1 MQGGRFTRFMS
12 QAALFLCLT
21 RYMTHEHTWCSVA
34 THICSIKLS
43 QLLLGHWDHPQA
55 GLQLHQCSGRWHQP
69 GASLTAWLLLSST
82 PRVRKDSRKQIKL
95 HHNPLKASRISP
107 LGNSLP
113 ADSKKKNLESD
124 SYVPSLQMATEMFRV
139 RHHWQKPDKC
149 WKANT
154 WCKLPLV
161 LPTLVSLKVGRNSQ
175 EFLHSWA
182 AFSLPV
188 LTRHTGKEKT
198 SKKVNAVTNPFYK
211 LKKKNKSQES
221 FKAKEE
227 SVMPWSNDFWQG
239 WAPHS
244 AKYSM
249 LKLKAF

>member
-1 MQGGRFTRFMS
+1 
-12 QAALFLCLT
+12 
-21 RYMTHEHTWCSVA
+21 MTHEHTWCSVA
-34 THICSIKLS
+34 THVCSIKLS
-43 QLLLGHWDHPQA
+43 QLLLGHWDHTQA
-55 GLQLHQCSGRWHQP
+55 GLQLHQRSGRWHQP

-82 PRVRKDSRKQIKL
+82 PRVRKDSRRQIKL
-95 HHNPLKASRISP
+95 RHNPLKASRISP
-107 LGNSLP
+107 LGNSRP
-113 ADSKKKNLESD
+113 ADSKKNKSRVWQLWSQSANGHRD
-124 SYVPSLQMATEMFRV
+124 VQGV

-154 WCKLPLV
+154 WCKLLLV
-161 LPTLVSLKVGRNSQ
+161 LMTLVSLKVGRNSQ
-175 EFLHSWA
+175 EFLHSCA

-198 SKKVNAVTNPFYK
+198 SKEVNAVTNPFYK
-211 LKKKNKSQES
+211 LKKKKKSQES
-221 FKAKEE
+221 FKAKEG
-227 SVMPWSNDFWQG
+227 SVVPWSNDFWQG